1 MVKVFLSFIPPPSHR
16 NFVSDKNHK
25 NFKNGN
31 MEIDLAN
38 VITAIGGLIGAVGGV
53 YSIWTKFN
61 QDAKNKMT
69 DLKIEQFRKEE
80 ERRGEQRSKDAASAR
95 WELWHRLHTC
105 RAARV

>member
-1 MVKVFLSFIPPPSHR
+1 
-16 NFVSDKNHK
+16 
-25 NFKNGN
+25 

-69 DLKIEQFRKEE
+69 DRKIEQFRKEE
-80 ERRGEQRSKDAASAR
+80 ERRSYQRSNDSAIVFG
-95 WELWHRLHTC
+95 ELWRILHTC
-105 RAARV
+105 KAARV